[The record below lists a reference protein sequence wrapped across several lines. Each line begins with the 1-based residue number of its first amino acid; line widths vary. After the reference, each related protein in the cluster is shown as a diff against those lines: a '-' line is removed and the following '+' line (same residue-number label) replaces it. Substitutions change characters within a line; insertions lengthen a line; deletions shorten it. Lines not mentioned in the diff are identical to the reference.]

1 MAEGREDEAKPTP
14 IVDINDAISK
24 MKSLSLTSADQL
36 RATYAAAPL
45 VWVGALMR
53 PPMCGSRE
61 INEHA
66 SEAAAQKIYNKSF
79 ACKRIGAFWSHSWR
93 APYWQKVITLLFFYN
108 GKAAAVIGT
117 LSACIGCAMTIAGI
131 LPPMVWSA
139 SAINEDK
146 TTEYGFSAWS
156 TIFGLFAFFVTLLGW
171 QSKKTVFLDK
181 VCIHQTD
188 AILRRKGIESI
199 GAYLSHSNTMLV
211 LWDPTYVTRL
221 WCVFELAAFL
231 HAHAKSESFGV
242 LCRPVMV
249 GPMTVSIF
257 LVFAIEFM
265 CILLLPASVVMTF
278 VPTSSWVMFSIL
290 IHLLTGYH
298 HSLKILQADFKHF
311 QVSRAGCFC
320 CNEARHN
327 LRGCSMLCDRELV
340 EGCIVAWFGSI
351 MNFNHTVQSNLFDIF
366 RIQLGTFA
374 LPYTSFLMAG
384 TPVVWA
390 FIDFGGVY
398 WKSGASIVAIGT
410 VGLGIACWV
419 CVFPSMFAL
428 VSTLASTSFLQTS
441 RSRAMTAVIAAC
453 VGGICNICIIISGAA
468 SFLSLQYLGSVAGPI
483 AYMVLSGI
491 VAAIVFM
498 YGSHKH
504 ASGTSFPSRVMNMR
518 GQSCDSLVVPD
529 TKTTSLTQQTVDP
542 KVDEL
547 KQGGEQNDK
556 VEDES
561 GGLNAPTEKL
571 PEALAPTQK
580 LVGVG
585 LQKVVVEWC

>member
-1 MAEGREDEAKPTP
+1 MARQRQSSGRFRHA
-14 IVDINDAISK
+14 
-24 MKSLSLTSADQL
+24 LT
-36 RATYAAAPL
+36 
-45 VWVGALMR
+45 
-53 PPMCGSRE
+53 
-61 INEHA
+61 
-66 SEAAAQKIYNKSF
+66 
-79 ACKRIGAFWSHSWR
+79 
-93 APYWQKVITLLFFYN
+93 
-108 GKAAAVIGT
+108 
-117 LSACIGCAMTIAGI
+117 GI

-320 CNEARHN
+320 CNEAR
-327 LRGCSMLCDRELV
+327 
-340 EGCIVAWFGSI
+340 
-351 MNFNHTVQSNLFDIF
+351 
-366 RIQLGTFA
+366 
-374 LPYTSFLMAG
+374 SFLMAG

-504 ASGTSFPSRVMNMR
+504 ASGTSFPSDEHARPILR
-518 GQSCDSLVVPD
+518 FPRRSD